1 MTTDLITNRGSIE
14 GSKNALMKDLKTVA
28 GDVDSVLKEIANAS
42 TEEFAAARTRM
53 EAKLGA
59 ARSSLDEARMAM
71 ADRAKHAA
79 DVTQKYVSDNPWKAL
94 GVMAAAGLIIGVL
107 SSRR

>member
-1 MTTDLITNRGSIE
+1 MSTELITNRGSIE
-14 GSKNALMKDLKTVA
+14 SSKKALVNDLKSVA
-28 GDVDSVLKEIANAS
+28 GDVNSVLNEIANAT
-42 TEEFAAARTRM
+42 TEEFAATRTRM
-53 EAKLGA
+53 EEQLGA
-59 ARSSLDEARMAM
+59 ARSSLHEARLAI
-71 ADRAKHAA
+71 ADKARHTC

>member
-1 MTTDLITNRGSIE
+1 MSTELITNRGSIE
-14 GSKNALMKDLKTVA
+14 SSKTALVNDLKTVA
-28 GDVDSVLKEIANAS
+28 GDVNSVLNEIANAT
-42 TEEFAAARTRM
+42 TEEFAATRSKM
-53 EAKLGA
+53 EARLCA
-59 ARSSLDEARMAM
+59 ARSTLHDARLAV
-71 ADRAKHAA
+71 ADSAKHAA